1 MDATPQVIAV
11 DVEFPQTW
19 GFNCCRIPCRFQW
32 CQPFLKTSWVV
43 QDFLGFL
50 LSGNIQAVLLMEKVL
65 HHLGCIKPANNGLF
79 TISTGA
85 RRISEPS
92 TVVLPQI
99 ICMFFVP
106 RIQPASMWPWRQ
118 LTPGQM
124 LWHCRYTMMRETWS
138 AGILKS
144 RQLTLDV
151 QCYSGH
157 SWMFDEFWI
166 WMKIIFISLHFNNF
180 QHISIW
186 NLGIFPACHLT
197 VNFNI
202 GVSHGL
208 TVVGSHHHWPLR
220 SQYDLELLRGVADL
234 NGVPSNG
241 QQSSQHGG
249 YDTRW

>member
-1 MDATPQVIAV
+1 
-11 DVEFPQTW
+11 
-19 GFNCCRIPCRFQW
+19 
-32 CQPFLKTSWVV
+32 
-43 QDFLGFL
+43 
-50 LSGNIQAVLLMEKVL
+50 
-65 HHLGCIKPANNGLF
+65 
-79 TISTGA
+79 
-85 RRISEPS
+85 
-92 TVVLPQI
+92 
-99 ICMFFVP
+99 MFFVP
-106 RIQPASMWPWRQ
+106 RIQPASMWPWRP

-151 QCYSGH
+151 Q
-157 SWMFDEFWI
+157 WTILDVWWILNLDEDYI
-166 WMKIIFISLHFNNF
+166 YISLHFNKF

-197 VNFNI
+197 MDFNI

-220 SQYDLELLRGVADL
+220 PQYDLELLRGVANL
-234 NGVPSNG
+234 NGVPPNG